1 VLKDVETRKQVHVIQ
16 QELGRLAKDF
26 GLFEDRMTKL
36 ATHIRQAHEDVEQ
49 VNISSRK
56 ISNRFREIERV
67 ELTGGPLASDPGAD
81 YGRAARRAGHQSQP
95 SAAADA
101 ARIGQPADVRTLPC
115 MATQAGAGNPRA
127 PR

>member
-26 GLFEDRMTKL
+26 GLFEERMNKL

-56 ISNRFREIERV
+56 ITNRFREIERV
-67 ELTGGPLASDPGAD
+67 ELGAQASGELSLDPDPDKSGERD
-81 YGRAARRAGHQSQP
+81 GEG
-95 SAAADA
+95 SANGDA
-101 ARIGQPADVRTLPC
+101 ARSALPAK
-115 MATQAGAGNPRA
+115 
-127 PR
+127 

>member
-1 VLKDVETRKQVHVIQ
+1 MIQ

-67 ELTGGPLASDPGAD
+67 ELTGGQLASDT
-81 YGRAARRAGHQSQP
+81 S
-95 SAAADA
+95 ADA
-101 ARIGQPADVRTLPC
+101 VGPLGELDTNPNRVLPL
-115 MATQAGAGNPRA
+115 TPRE
-127 PR
+127 